1 LFVASFVGTANI
13 LPARPNGSAVR
24 IAETFDLQLPA
35 PLVTGPGSLVV
46 RPEGVR
52 LHGAGDADGIAG
64 TVRAVT
70 LLGATLRVEVEIA
83 GGARVLADV
92 PHNGTEPGLRHG
104 DAVRVT
110 LEAARIV
117 FIPE

>member
-1 LFVASFVGTANI
+1 MAA
-13 LPARPNGSAVR
+13 PCA

-35 PLVTGPGSLVV
+35 ALVTGPGSLVV

-52 LHGAGDADGIAG
+52 VHGAGDADGIAG

-70 LLGATLRVEVEIA
+70 LLGATLRVEVELA

-110 LEAARIV
+110 LDAARIV

>member
-1 LFVASFVGTANI
+1 
-13 LPARPNGSAVR
+13 
-24 IAETFDLQLPA
+24 
-35 PLVTGPGSLVV
+35 
-46 RPEGVR
+46 
-52 LHGAGDADGIAG
+52 LHGAGDAGGIAG

-70 LLGATLRVEVEIA
+70 LLGATLRVEVELE

-92 PHNGTEPGLRHG
+92 PHNGTEPGLRQG

-110 LEAARIV
+110 LDTTRIV